1 MKVLIIEDEAPAA
14 RRLTQLVKECRPDAE
29 VLGQIDSVEEAI
41 EWCNTNEMPDLA
53 FMDIQLAD
61 GLSFEIFEAVSV
73 KCPVVFTTAYD
84 EYAIKAFKVNSI
96 DYLLKP
102 IDKAELK
109 SAFDKFDLLK
119 NNNSPAIDIG
129 ELVKTFGVQ
138 QNFKTRFLVKQGQRL
153 IPIDA
158 ERIAY
163 FFAEDKLVFLVTS
176 DDHKYIVDYTLEQLE
191 GKLNPQHF
199 FRANRKIITSMPAVK
214 DIHLSFNGKLK
225 IYLKPDLKKGEEI
238 FVSRERASEFKTW
251 MGN

>member
-1 MKVLIIEDEAPAA
+1 MKILIIEDEAPAA
-14 RRLTQLVKECRPDAE
+14 RRLNQLVKECRPNAE
-29 VLGQIDSVEEAI
+29 VLGQIDSVEGAI
-41 EWCNTNEMPDLA
+41 DWCKNNPSPDLA

-61 GLSFEIFEAVSV
+61 GLSFEIFESVAV
-73 KCPVVFTTAYD
+73 KCPVIFTTAYD

-102 IDKAELK
+102 IDKNELVQ
-109 SAFDKFDLLK
+109 AFNKFDELQ
-119 NNNSPAIDIG
+119 NSSSAEINIS
-129 ELVKTFGVQ
+129 EIVKAFSKQ
-138 QNFKTRFLVKQGQRL
+138 QNYRTRFLVKQGQRL
-153 IPIDA
+153 IPV
-158 ERIAY
+158 ETEQIAY
-163 FFAEDKLVFLVTS
+163 FFAEDKLVFMVT
-176 DDHKYIVDYTLEQLE
+176 DDGHKYVVDYTLEQLE
-191 GKLNPQHF
+191 GELNPEDF

>member
-1 MKVLIIEDEAPAA
+1 MKILIIEDEAPAA
-14 RRLTQLVKECRPDAE
+14 RRLTQLIKECKPDAE
-29 VLGQIDSVEEAI
+29 IVEQIDSVEGAI
-41 EWCNTNEMPDLA
+41 EWCGNNPLPDLA

-61 GLSFEIFEAVSV
+61 GLSFEIFESIEV
-73 KCPVVFTTAYD
+73 KCPVIFTTAYD

-102 IDKAELK
+102 IDKNELLNAFKKYDELK
-109 SAFDKFDLLK
+109 A
-119 NNNSPAIDIG
+119 NNSPAIDIT
-129 ELVKTFGVQ
+129 EIVKTFNKQ

-163 FFAEDKLVFLVTS
+163 FFAEDKLVFMVTE
-176 DDHKYIVDYTLEQLE
+176 DNHKYIVDYTLEQLE
-191 GKLNPQHF
+191 GELDPQHF
-199 FRANRKIITSMPAVK
+199 FRANRKIITSMTAVK

-225 IYLKPDLKKGEEI
+225 IYLKPDLKKGEDI
-238 FVSRERASEFKTW
+238 FVSRERASEFKNW